1 MAGDSRCGDRQ
12 PETALFPIEVDAFL
26 KADYLSRS
34 DIVLMVGTSLFSRAI
49 RLATRSPFSHAA
61 LVFLI
66 PDRETGFDRTF
77 LIEAVP
83 KGIAF
88 RGLAEVVGADSRK
101 NPRTAVA
108 ILRFERPWFD
118 VDVQKLVRGRMLHF
132 IRAGYDWLTIFSI
145 AWSLATGIVWGQEKY
160 IKNLQRSLTKHYQSK
175 RLAPANFICSGL
187 VQYGFLRTVFDLS
200 QEGSSSI
207 PHAAVAETIFDE
219 RLRKVEPGHI
229 LSGSPEALAE
239 LLATTPDEISRAP
252 SLMWK
257 YLILDGMVHAVT
269 SRDLAIE
276 LLRKRSTR

>member
-1 MAGDSRCGDRQ
+1 MAGDSNSDERL
-12 PETALFPIEVDAFL
+12 PEPALFPLEVDAFL
-26 KADYLSRS
+26 KAEYLYRS
-34 DIVLMVGTSLFSRAI
+34 DIVLIVGTSLFSRAI

-83 KGIAF
+83 KGIVF
-88 RGLAEVVGADSRK
+88 RGLAEVVGAKSRK
-101 NPRTAVA
+101 GPSTAVA

-118 VDVQKLVRGRMLHF
+118 VEIQKLVRGRMLHF
-132 IRAGYDWLTIFSI
+132 VKAGYDWMTIFSI
-145 AWSLATGIVWGQEKY
+145 AWSIANGIVWGQEKY
-160 IKNLQRSLTKHYQSK
+160 IKSVQRSLTKHYESK

-200 QEGSSSI
+200 QEANSAV

-229 LSGSPEALAE
+229 LSGSPESLAE
-239 LLATTPDEISRAP
+239 LLATTPDEVSRAP
-252 SLMWK
+252 MLTWK
-257 YLILDGMVHAVT
+257 YLVLDGMVHAVD
-269 SRDLAIE
+269 SRDQTIE
-276 LLRKRSTR
+276 LLQAG